1 MKDIYNLMTVTDVK
15 HDEAAILDVLKGISS
30 GRLQDDLRVLNYF
43 KEIPVSYDSEI
54 TFIDDG
60 MVELKV
66 HQNQAVVMFV
76 EKVAFLKSKHFPH
89 DVVAKVFK
97 ANITKSIGLLHSFS
111 YAQIRADRRR
121 FVRVQIN
128 DPIKVNFRLVDANID
143 GRLVDISIGGLSL
156 ESAEEIPVNLGSFG
170 TLTVDFP
177 HGKLEM
183 PGSLLKIAPHDNK
196 WFYVFE
202 IEASAR
208 IETTI
213 SQFIFQKQVEI
224 IRELKDQ
231 IVSA

>member
-1 MKDIYNLMTVTDVK
+1 MKDIYNLLTVADLK
-15 HDEAAILDVLKGISS
+15 HDEAAIIDVIQGIFD
-30 GRLQDDLRVLNYF
+30 GRLQDDLRLLNYY

-54 TFIDDG
+54 TLIDDR

-76 EKVAFLKSKHFPH
+76 EKMVFLKSRHFPH

-97 ANITKSIGLLHSFS
+97 ANINKCIGLLHSFS
-111 YAQIRADRRR
+111 YAQIRADRRQ
-121 FVRVQIN
+121 FVRVQIT
-128 DPIKVNFRLVDANID
+128 DPIQVNFRRIDVNFD

-156 ESAEEIPVNLGSFG
+156 ESTENIPVNLESVGI
-170 TLTVDFP
+170 LTAAFP
-177 HGKLEM
+177 NGKLEM
-183 PGSLLKIAPHDNK
+183 PVTLIKIASHENK
-196 WFYVFE
+196 WFYIFE

-208 IETTI
+208 IESAI

-231 IVSA
+231 LVYA